1 MNFLITEQQYRLIL
15 EQPDS
20 KMPFQIEKFGY
31 KSDDPATLGP
41 ALKKQEESISQMKE
55 FIYNN
60 RHGLLDIAAFAA
72 LTIPLV
78 GPFISLGI
86 ELGNAALYASEGEDY
101 SAGLALAFSI
111 IPGGQLIRRIPAI
124 KNMTKGGLRQLMKKI
139 SNPKTVKTLSN
150 TEKELMEQV
159 NKHSKWLRL
168 TASKELTKKITI
180 GLLKKLNLFKIIKL
194 YYYFGLKYPKTFN
207 VTTMGLQI
215 GTIWYSWDKLAGIY
229 GIKNNNEKNIKKQK
243 ELNSEFDLNRGKIE
257 SDVVKQLEQTVDTE
271 EQNRQYQEYTAKQ
284 STPLID

>member
-1 MNFLITEQQYRLIL
+1 MNFIITEQQYRLIL

-20 KMPFQIEKFGY
+20 KMPGQIEKFGY
-31 KSDDPATLGP
+31 KSDDPTTLGP
-41 ALKKQEESISQMKE
+41 ALKKQEEYNSQMKE

-72 LTIPLV
+72 LAIPLA

-86 ELGNAALYASEGEDY
+86 ELGNASLYVHEGDNY
-101 SAGLALAFSI
+101 SAGLAFAFSL
-111 IPGGQLIRRIPAI
+111 IPGGQLLNRIPAI

-139 SNPKTVKTLSN
+139 SNPKTVKTLSS

-180 GLLKKLNLFKIIKL
+180 GLLKKLNLFKIVKL
-194 YYYFGLKYPKTFN
+194 FYYFGLKYPKTFN

-243 ELNSEFDLNRGKIE
+243 ELNSEFDLNSDKIVE
-257 SDVVKQLEQTVDTE
+257 DIAKELEQTVNTE
-271 EQNRQYQEYTAKQ
+271 EENRQYQEYIAKDKM
-284 STPLID
+284 L